1 MRFAT
6 LIIALL
12 FLAACASKVT
22 TSSTTGSGKYSEDL
36 SGLRK
41 VEPLPADTSKVTA
54 TGNTELKRNPA
65 IYLEP
70 RHAINQSLD
79 VVLDSIDRIH
89 LANGVVDGY
98 TIQLYS
104 GVQRDEALDVR
115 KQVATVLPQIDA
127 DMQFVQPNFR
137 VRAGKYMNRLEAQK
151 DYMTVKRYFPNA
163 IIIPDRIAIK

>member
-41 VEPLPADTSKVTA
+41 IEPIPADTSKVTGTEN
-54 TGNTELKRNPA
+54 TGLKRNPA

-70 RHAINQSLD
+70 RHAVNRSLD